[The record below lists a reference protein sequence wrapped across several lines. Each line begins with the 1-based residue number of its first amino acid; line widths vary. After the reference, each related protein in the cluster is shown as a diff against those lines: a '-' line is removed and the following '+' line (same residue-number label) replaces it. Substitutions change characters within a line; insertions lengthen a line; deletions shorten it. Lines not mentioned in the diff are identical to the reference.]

1 MEYLDKPLLDETPGA
16 HPAYWRG
23 KARGINDILKIVSDI
38 MLGHDD
44 GSGVNNHAG
53 VESMRRALLIWRG
66 EVDSSMDNKSTKRV
80 DKQ

>member
-53 VESMRRALLIWRG
+53 VESMRRALLTWRG
-66 EVDSSMDNKSTKRV
+66 EVDNSMDNKSTKRV